1 MTKLAFDLLSD
12 VHAAHP
18 YILVGLL
25 EDDEPRTPSTSDP
38 FMELSVEKDN
48 RLILTINPGKKPI
61 SLTIEQWEEIAQE
74 ARKYHAEILDSG
86 EEW

>member
-25 EDDEPRTPSTSDP
+25 EDDEPRLPSVFDP
-38 FMELSVEKDN
+38 FMEVSVEKDKT
-48 RLILTINPGKKPI
+48 LLLTINQGKKFVA
-61 SLTIEQWEEIAQE
+61 LTIEQWEEIAQE
-74 ARKYHAEILDSG
+74 ARKYHAEILANGD
-86 EEW
+86 EW